1 MTDPTDRLISGL
13 VDDLAPVRPL
23 PRLRQ
28 AFSVVLSV
36 WAAMLGVVLLT
47 LKHEPGASGLLA
59 NPVYFASFAGLMI
72 AALGGTLSALAA
84 GRPGRTKLEVAG
96 LLVCLVGLL
105 AAAVAC
111 LVGIGSLDFAQHPSP
126 PGLDAMCFRKGA
138 LLSLL
143 PGGVV
148 LSFLVRGW
156 TARPIRAALVAAIA
170 AGALGA
176 SVVHL
181 SCDFLGP
188 RHLLL
193 GHLSVP
199 IMLAALA
206 LYPLGVLL
214 RRLRG

>member
-1 MTDPTDRLISGL
+1 MSGPNDRLISEL

-23 PRLRQ
+23 PRLRS
-28 AFSVVLSV
+28 AFSIVLAV
-36 WAAMLGVVLLT
+36 WATMLGVVLLT
-47 LKHEPGASGLLA
+47 LQHQPGARGLLA
-59 NPVYFASFAGLMI
+59 NPVYFASFAGLVM

-84 GRPGRTKLEVAG
+84 GRPGRTKLEVGG
-96 LLVCLVGLL
+96 LLVCVAGLL
-105 AAAVAC
+105 AAVVAC
-111 LVGIGSLDFAQHPSP
+111 LIGMGGLDLAQHPSP
-126 PGLDAMCFRKGA
+126 PGLDAMCFREGA
-138 LLSLL
+138 FLSLL
-143 PGGVV
+143 PAGVV

-156 TARPIRAALVAAIA
+156 TARPIRAALAAAIA

-188 RHLLL
+188 RHLLM

-199 IMLAALA
+199 IVLGALA

>member
-1 MTDPTDRLISGL
+1 MTDSTDRLVSGL

-23 PRLRQ
+23 PRLRS
-28 AFSVVLSV
+28 AFSIVLAV
-36 WAAMLGVVLLT
+36 WATMLGVVLLT
-47 LKHEPGASGLLA
+47 LRHEPGAHALLA
-59 NPVYFASFAGLMI
+59 NGLYFASFAGLVV

-96 LLVCLVGLL
+96 LLVCLAGLL

-111 LVGIGSLDFAQHPSP
+111 LIGMGGLDFGEHASP
-126 PGLDAMCFRKGA
+126 PGLDAMCFREGA
-138 LLSLL
+138 FLSIL
-143 PGGVV
+143 PAGVV

-156 TARPIRAALVAAIA
+156 TARPIRAALAAAIA

-188 RHLLL
+188 RHLLM

-199 IMLAALA
+199 IVLAALA